1 MCPSLWRPIGKK
13 HVAWH
18 QMQGDGPSHLRTF
31 KVSQP
36 WWVSEWQP
44 STWWEKRSKLVEQNS
59 LDADPW
65 WKLKVRSVKVLP
77 FLFGSQRKKSNQDG
91 KMSFLPKLST
101 APKAYLNR
109 GQPSSKGLC
118 TLRLTWVVWNNG
130 VGKGV
135 EPPLLRQRQIPRM
148 ELRWEAENMRT
159 FKTFGNRLFG

>member
-1 MCPSLWRPIGKK
+1 MAIMGGSRSLWRPIR
-13 HVAWH
+13 HNSVAWH
-18 QMQGDGPSHLRTF
+18 PMQEDGPSHLRTF

-36 WWVSEWQP
+36 WWVTEWQA
-44 STWWEKRSKLVEQNS
+44 STWWKKTHQNWLNS
-59 LDADPW
+59 LDADPECED
-65 WKLKVRSVKVLP
+65 SP
-77 FLFGSQRKKSNQDG
+77 IFFGSQRFYSFARWVLFQ
-91 KMSFLPKLST
+91 SFLF
-101 APKAYLNR
+101 LNR

-159 FKTFGNRLFG
+159 FKTFGKNIFG